1 MESGWR
7 ATWKSVVGEGWS
19 RGCRCCCAL
28 GQTANPGSISP
39 IAMTSR
45 PTHSRDATLAHPRSN
60 HPPPQSRSSAA
71 PQLQRPSH
79 PTFPFSASA
88 SPSLSLCVSL
98 LLSRTLYA
106 SLSLC
111 VSLFL
116 SRALYAS
123 LSLVLSVSFSFSRAL
138 YASLSL
144 FLFLSLPRALYE
156 SLSLVLSL
164 PRALYVSLSLSLP
177 LVLYTCLS
185 LSSSCFIRGCVS
197 LCRSTGLLDGRP
209 WSY

>member
-45 PTHSRDATLAHPRSN
+45 PTHSRDATLVHPRSN

-79 PTFPFSASA
+79 PTFPFSASG
-88 SPSLSLCVSL
+88 SLSHSLRFIRVSVPL
-98 LLSRTLYA
+98 PPPLS
-106 SLSLC
+106 
-111 VSLFL
+111 
-116 SRALYAS
+116 ALYAS
-123 LSLVLSVSFSFSRAL
+123 LSLHRAAGRPTL
-138 YASLSL
+138 ELLTCTPISSAPASLISAGKRRSDFIL
-144 FLFLSLPRALYE
+144 NAFFPRE
-156 SLSLVLSL
+156 SASV
-164 PRALYVSLSLSLP
+164 PQ
-177 LVLYTCLS
+177 
-185 LSSSCFIRGCVS
+185 RG
-197 LCRSTGLLDGRP
+197 
-209 WSY
+209 

>member
-1 MESGWR
+1 MEREGRIEGERARRVESGWR

-88 SPSLSLCVSL
+88 SPSLP
-98 LLSRTLYA
+98 LSM
-106 SLSLC
+106 C
-111 VSLFL
+111 
-116 SRALYAS
+116 
-123 LSLVLSVSFSFSRAL
+123 
-138 YASLSL
+138 
-144 FLFLSLPRALYE
+144 LSLPLSCFVHVSV

-164 PRALYVSLSLSLP
+164 PRALYASLFLFLSLP

-185 LSSSCFIRGCVS
+185 FSLSLVLYTHLCFSFSFSLFLMLYTRLCVS

>member
-45 PTHSRDATLAHPRSN
+45 PTHSRDATLVHPRSN

-79 PTFPFSASA
+79 PTFPFSASG
-88 SPSLSLCVSL
+88 
-98 LLSRTLYA
+98 
-106 SLSLC
+106 
-111 VSLFL
+111 
-116 SRALYAS
+116 
-123 LSLVLSVSFSFSRAL
+123 
-138 YASLSL
+138 
-144 FLFLSLPRALYE
+144 
-156 SLSLVLSL
+156 
-164 PRALYVSLSLSLP
+164 SLSLSLSP
-177 LVLYTCLS
+177 LYTRLCP
-185 LSSSCFIRGCVS
+185 SSSPSLRFIRLSVAPPGCWTADPGATDVHANIVCTSVPHLRRETPLGFYPKRLFSRGIGLGSTAKLKRTTPRVGSWGS
-197 LCRSTGLLDGRP
+197 LWLEERGN
-209 WSY
+209 